1 MVEYLNPAAPLSNR
15 LFRTVVRSALFIR
28 LAALVL
34 AVAASVSG
42 NRQADFWIWALLLA
56 ALTFC
61 GLTDRVDGI
70 GWLQRHPSL
79 AMLDV
84 GVVITMI
91 SVSGPDN
98 VLVLATFP
106 AALLI
111 GALFP
116 WFVALLLLFI
126 LELGYLSALE
136 AHSGLAGAPYIAT
149 VGVPFVYLAMA
160 GIGFAISYGTRQL
173 TRMVVELQRVQGE
186 RVAADERA
194 RLARDMHD
202 SLGKTMHGIALSA
215 ASLPHW
221 IEHDSRRANALAAD
235 LASHAEQGA
244 REARAI
250 LVGLRT
256 HQSDRPLLEV
266 LAERCDEWSE
276 TTGIPVHT
284 RSQGVADIGDRE
296 REVVLAVLAE
306 ALENVHR
313 HAEAHTVDVVFVGDA
328 RHIALSIHDDGV
340 GFADSFAAAV
350 HRKRFGLLGMRERAL
365 AADGSL
371 SIDRRA
377 PRGTT
382 IQLSLPR

>member
-1 MVEYLNPAAPLSNR
+1 MVEHLNPAAPLSNR
-15 LFRTVVRSALFIR
+15 LFRTVVRGALFIR

-42 NRQADFWIWALLLA
+42 GRQAGFWVWAVLLA
-56 ALTFC
+56 ALTFA

-98 VLVLATFP
+98 VLLLATFP

-116 WFVALLLLFI
+116 WFVAVPLLFI
-126 LELGYLSALE
+126 LELGYLSAIQAHVGLE
-136 AHSGLAGAPYIAT
+136 HSPYIAT

-160 GIGFAISYGTRQL
+160 AIGFAISYGTRQL
-173 TRMVVELQRVQGE
+173 AEMVVELQRVQGE

-221 IEHDSRRANALAAD
+221 IEQDSRRANTLAAD
-235 LASHAEQGA
+235 LATHAERGA

-266 LAERCDEWSE
+266 LTERCHEWSE
-276 TTGIPVHT
+276 TTGIPVRT
-284 RSQGVADIGDRE
+284 RSEGVADVGNRE

-313 HAEAHTVDVVFVGDA
+313 HADAHTVDIEFAGDA
-328 RHIALSIHDDGV
+328 QRIALSIHDDGV
-340 GFADSFAAAV
+340 GFADSLAAAV
-350 HRKRFGLLGMRERAL
+350 KRNRFGLLGMRERAA

-371 SIDRRA
+371 SIAHRA

-382 IQLSLPR
+382 VQLSLPR

>member
-1 MVEYLNPAAPLSNR
+1 MVDHPNPAAPLSNR

-34 AVAASVSG
+34 AVAASVAG
-42 NRQADFWIWALLLA
+42 DAGGGFWLWALALA
-56 ALTFC
+56 ALTFF
-61 GLTDRVDGI
+61 GLFGRVDGI
-70 GWLQRHPSL
+70 GWLRRHPSL

-84 GVVITMI
+84 GVVVTMI

-98 VLVLATFP
+98 VLLLATFP

-116 WFVALLLLFI
+116 WFVGVLLLLI
-126 LELGYLSALE
+126 LELGYLNAVQANGGLD
-136 AHSGLAGAPYIAT
+136 HSPYIAT

-173 TRMVVELQRVQGE
+173 ADMVVELQRVQGE

-221 IEHDSRRANALAAD
+221 IEQDSRRANTLAAD
-235 LASHAEQGA
+235 LATHAERGA
-244 REARAI
+244 QEARAI

-256 HQSDRPLLEV
+256 HQCDRPLLEV
-266 LAERCDEWSE
+266 LTERCREWSE
-276 TTGIPVHT
+276 STGIPVRT
-284 RSQGVADIGDRE
+284 RSAGIADIGERE

-313 HAEAHTVDVVFVGDA
+313 HARAQAVEVDFRGDSK
-328 RHIALSIHDDGV
+328 HVALSIHDDGV

-350 HRKRFGLLGMRERAL
+350 RRQRFGLLGMRERAA
-365 AADGSL
+365 AADGTL
-371 SIDRRA
+371 SIARRA
-377 PRGTT
+377 PRGTSVE
-382 IQLSLPR
+382 LSLPR